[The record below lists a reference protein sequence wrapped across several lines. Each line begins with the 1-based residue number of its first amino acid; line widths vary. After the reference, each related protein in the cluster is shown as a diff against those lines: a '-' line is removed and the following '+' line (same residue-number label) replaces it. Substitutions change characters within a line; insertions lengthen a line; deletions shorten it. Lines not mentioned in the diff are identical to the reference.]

1 MRRKILRLYFC
12 WTHIISLFFPNIL
25 NGVRPVETQ
34 DFASLLLLAEDV
46 MLELT
51 LSADA
56 DRRIFNEIRSL
67 SDRHKYEIW
76 IKYNDRLGTG

>member
-1 MRRKILRLYFC
+1 MRLPINPQQYTHAMNTLRTNAFLAC
-12 WTHIISLFFPNIL
+12 
-25 NGVRPVETQ
+25 ETQ
-34 DFASLLLLAEDV
+34 NLASLLLLAADV
-46 MLELT
+46 MLELS

-67 SDRHKYEIW
+67 SGRHQYEIW

>member
-1 MRRKILRLYFC
+1 MNMLRTDAFLAC
-12 WTHIISLFFPNIL
+12 
-25 NGVRPVETQ
+25 ETQ
-34 DFASLLLLAEDV
+34 NFASLLLWKADV
-46 MLELT
+46 MLEVT

-56 DRRIFNEIRSL
+56 DHRIFNEIRSL